1 MKKSLL
7 SLTIIASM
15 ASTFVFAA
23 PDGTV
28 NFTGEI
34 INAPCNIDLENRL
47 QAVDLGSISVAN
59 LKSGS
64 SSTERDFALKL
75 TNCKLVDESGSPI
88 SPAAVTFAFTPINA
102 TKTELIKVNE
112 AANVDKVGIAI
123 TDPDNADAAI
133 KNGILLIP
141 LFHYL
146 VHGKIFGMVKKMTA

>member
-28 NFTGEI
+28 NFTGKI
-34 INAPCNIDLENRL
+34 INAPCDIDPENRL

-64 SSTERDFALKL
+64 SS
-75 TNCKLVDESGSPI
+75 
-88 SPAAVTFAFTPINA
+88 
-102 TKTELIKVNE
+102 
-112 AANVDKVGIAI
+112 
-123 TDPDNADAAI
+123 
-133 KNGILLIP
+133 
-141 LFHYL
+141 
-146 VHGKIFGMVKKMTA
+146 